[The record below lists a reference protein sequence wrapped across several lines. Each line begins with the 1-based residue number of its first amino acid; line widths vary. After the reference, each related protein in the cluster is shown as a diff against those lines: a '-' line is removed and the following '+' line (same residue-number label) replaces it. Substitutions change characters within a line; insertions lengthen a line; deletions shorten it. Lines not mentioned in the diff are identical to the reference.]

1 MNRIP
6 YAMAGWLIAFLLWHV
21 PFVFGWNPF
30 DGEMNSVFHIYNL
43 ALILTAVAGTV
54 VVLATVRP
62 WGRKVPRWAV
72 LIPLMVGC
80 VLLVLRGVPGFVEF
94 LAQVSGLAPAG
105 FLGLFDESVEAP
117 TGVELWAGY
126 FVNLFFFVGALLLV
140 PTTVRYW
147 KLQPSRVD

>member
-1 MNRIP
+1 
-6 YAMAGWLIAFLLWHV
+6 
-21 PFVFGWNPF
+21 
-30 DGEMNSVFHIYNL
+30 
-43 ALILTAVAGTV
+43 
-54 VVLATVRP
+54 
-62 WGRKVPRWAV
+62 
-72 LIPLMVGC
+72 MVGC

-105 FLGLFDESVEAP
+105 FLGLFDKSIEAP

-147 KLQPSRVD
+147 KLQPSRVH